1 MSEQELLALNDAPDG
16 NFEAEERGVPSPVAV
31 EVPEQR
37 VLPGDQE
44 QEANLRKAEV
54 TPIPLGSPETFEP
67 GASSQSVLPDSG
79 RVPAEESYLYKDCE
93 SLEDGLRAYARN
105 CVSRGTGLGK
115 NSQPS
120 WNQFQTMYSKLFK
133 TLPSSGAPS
142 PGAAKEVHQDVFAER
157 RHGVGSFWWNRHNG
171 RGG

>member
-16 NFEAEERGVPSPVAV
+16 DFEAEERGVSSPVAV

-105 CVSRGTGLGK
+105 CVSKETGLGK
-115 NSQPS
+115 
-120 WNQFQTMYSKLFK
+120 KLATFVESV
-133 TLPSSGAPS
+133 SSNVFEA
-142 PGAAKEVHQDVFAER
+142 VQDFAFVRGPES
-157 RHGVGSFWWNRHNG
+157 GSCQGSAWDV
-171 RGG
+171 